1 MPFMGLKTVEG
12 RENTNEKRDEIM
24 WRFFYTIGRNTIA
37 LPGIIATMRRRI
49 EQPEKYSEEDCYA
62 YAKYIVRR
70 IQRTGHIKTVV
81 YGTENLPNEGG
92 YMMYQNHQ
100 GKYDAYGIIGAHDK
114 SCTVVMDKAKSYIV
128 FIRELVDMLKAKRM
142 DIHDTRQALTIINQ
156 VAKEVSE
163 GRRYVLFPEGGY
175 AKDQRNRLGTFKA
188 GCFKIV
194 LKSKVPIVPVAIID
208 SYKVFN
214 SWQLTPVTTQVHFL
228 EPIYYEEYKD
238 MRTPQIADMVKERI
252 QKKINEVTAIM

>member
-1 MPFMGLKTVEG
+1 M
-12 RENTNEKRDEIM
+12 
-24 WRFFYTIGRNTIA
+24 
-37 LPGIIATMRRRI
+37 
-49 EQPEKYSEEDCYA
+49 
-62 YAKYIVRR
+62 
-70 IQRTGHIKTVV
+70 
-81 YGTENLPNEGG
+81 
-92 YMMYQNHQ
+92 
-100 GKYDAYGIIGAHDK
+100 
-114 SCTVVMDKAKSYIV
+114 
-128 FIRELVDMLKAKRM
+128 
-142 DIHDTRQALTIINQ
+142 
-156 VAKEVSE
+156 
-163 GRRYVLFPEGGY
+163 LFPEGGY

-252 QKKINEVTAIM
+252 QKKINEVTAII

>member
-1 MPFMGLKTVEG
+1 MV
-12 RENTNEKRDEIM
+12 RIM
-24 WRFFYTIGRNTIA
+24 
-37 LPGIIATMRRRI
+37 
-49 EQPEKYSEEDCYA
+49 
-62 YAKYIVRR
+62 
-70 IQRTGHIKTVV
+70 QRTSAARTLGF
-81 YGTENLPNEGG
+81 GMENLPKDGG
-92 YMMYQNHQ
+92 YVMYPNHQ
-100 GKYDAYGIIGAHDK
+100 GKYDAYGIISAHDK
-114 SCTVVMDKAKSYIV
+114 PCTVVMNKAKSYFI

-175 AKDQRNRLGTFKA
+175 AKDQKNKLGTFKA

-228 EPIYYEEYKD
+228 EPIYYDEYKN
-238 MRTPQIADMVKERI
+238 MKTPQIADMVKARI
-252 QKKINEVTAIM
+252 QKKIDEAVGEI